1 MTELQMESVTYICN
15 RSLEILNKD
24 ISIEEKFAELVPFLE
39 KEAGLV
45 LAFCEIIVSRWK
57 FIVGSKE
64 FTTPSYKYLSE
75 NSDYGIMIQDWGR
88 FEKENTYLIDIL
100 ISNI

>member
-64 FTTPSYKYLSE
+64 FTTPSYKYI
-75 NSDYGIMIQDWGR
+75 SDKSGYGIMIQDWGR
-88 FEKENTYLIDIL
+88 FGKEYTYLVEL
-100 ISNI
+100 IFAHI